1 MSDSRRFLPLLLPL
15 FMASGCAALIYE
27 IVWFQLLQLVIGSSA
42 VSLAVLLGTFMGGM
56 CLGSVALP
64 RIVSARRHPLRVYAL
79 LELGIGILG
88 IVVLFAM
95 PLVSRLYVAGAGQGM
110 MGIFLRGLVCAVCL
124 LPPTVLMGATLPAMA
139 RWIEA
144 TREGVSWLG
153 YFYGANIAGAVFGCL
168 LAGFYLL
175 RVHDMA
181 TATWVAVMLNVAVAL
196 VGLGLAVLTG
206 KRVTQPSLPATGV
219 TPVELAGETPALQLS
234 WPVYLA
240 IALSGMCALGAEV
253 IWTRLLSLML
263 GGTVYTF
270 SIILA
275 VFLVGLGIG
284 SAAGSFLSRGAVR
297 PRIALGVCQMLL
309 VAAIA
314 WSAQMIAEWMPFWP
328 INPALSR
335 SAWSTFQIDL
345 VRCVWAILPAAILWG
360 ASFPLALAAVSAR
373 EHDAA
378 RLVGKVYAANTLGA
392 IVGALGASLL
402 LVAWI
407 GTQHAQQVLM
417 ALCVVAG
424 LFMLVRLGRGESTKH
439 GLPDFAVASMI
450 ALAVFFIWSV
460 PKVPWGLIAY
470 GRYFITRVGETDL
483 LYAGEGMN
491 SSVAVTESIH
501 GGRNFHVSG
510 KIEASTVQQDMR
522 LQRMLGHIPGLLH
535 PNPRSVLIV
544 GCGAGV
550 TAGSFVKYPGIEK
563 IVICEIEPL
572 IPKVVAQYFGAENYN
587 VVKDPRVKIVFDDA
601 RHYVLTTLEKFDII
615 TSDPIHPYVKGA
627 ATLYTKEY
635 FEMVRRHLNPG
646 GLVTQW
652 IPLYESDA
660 ATVKS
665 EVATFFSV
673 FPEGTV
679 WGNDQIGAGY
689 DLVLLGQV
697 GPMLIDLD
705 AVHSRAERERSVVE
719 SLDDVGIKAPLGLLA
734 NFCGLASDLAP
745 WLKDAEINY
754 DRNLRLQYLAGSSS
768 HLRRQESIY
777 DDMMDYRKFPEK
789 LFVGSLW
796 RRYELRKAIEGPS
809 GNEP

>member
-1 MSDSRRFLPLLLPL
+1 
-15 FMASGCAALIYE
+15 
-27 IVWFQLLQLVIGSSA
+27 
-42 VSLAVLLGTFMGGM
+42 
-56 CLGSVALP
+56 
-64 RIVSARRHPLRVYAL
+64 
-79 LELGIGILG
+79 
-88 IVVLFAM
+88 
-95 PLVSRLYVAGAGQGM
+95 M
-110 MGIFLRGLVCAVCL
+110 MGIILRGVVCAVCL

-139 RWIEA
+139 RWIET

-181 TATWVAVMLNVAVAL
+181 TATWAAVVLNLLVAL
-196 VGLGLAVLTG
+196 AGLALAI
-206 KRVTQPSLPATGV
+206 ATGV
-219 TPVELAGETPALQLS
+219 RSPQPRSPANSDKTPAEISTSGEMPAVQRS

-240 IALSGMCALGAEV
+240 IALSGLCALGAEV

-275 VFLVGLGIG
+275 VFLVGLGVG
-284 SAAGSFLSRGAVR
+284 SAAGSLLSRGAVR

-314 WSAQMIAEWMPFWP
+314 WSAYMIAEWMPFWP

-417 ALCVVAG
+417 ALCVVSG
-424 LFMLVRLGRGESTKH
+424 LFMLVRLGRGDGTKH

-572 IPKVVAQYFGAENYN
+572 IPRVVAQYFGAENYN

-601 RHYVLTTLEKFDII
+601 RHYVLTTKEKFDII

-652 IPLYESDA
+652 VPLYESDA

-665 EVATFFSV
+665 EVATFFNV

-689 DLVLLGQV
+689 DLVLLGQTD
-697 GPMLIDLD
+697 PMQIDLD
-705 AVHSRAERERSVVE
+705 VVQQRWERDRAVAQ
-719 SLDDVGIKAPLGLLA
+719 SLDDVGIQSPLGLLA
-734 NFCGLASDLAP
+734 NFAGLASDLAP
-745 WLKDAEINY
+745 WLKDAEINR

-777 DDMMDYRKFPEK
+777 DDMMDYRKFPQS
-789 LFVGSLW
+789 LFVGSLL
-796 RRYELRKAIEGPS
+796 RRYELQKAILGTSPDQ
-809 GNEP
+809 